1 MNRFISISKT
11 ILILTLVVILNFG
24 LAQFVLAA
32 DCGSGVG
39 LKNPLN
45 SCTFAAL
52 AQNVAKIVAQIG
64 FPIAAL
70 AIIYSG
76 FLFVTAQGNE
86 KQLQDAKRTF
96 LWTIIGTAIL
106 LGAWAIATAVQTFI
120 TGL

>member
-1 MNRFISISKT
+1 MAKFRKIFI
-11 ILILTLVVILNFG
+11 LVFIVVLGFG
-24 LAQFVLAA
+24 LAHFVSA
-32 DCGSGVG
+32 D
-39 LKNPLN
+39 LKNPLD
-45 SCTFAAL
+45 SDTFAEL
-52 AQNVAKIVAQIG
+52 VENVAKIVAQIG

-106 LGAWAIATAVQTFI
+106 LGAWAIAIAVQTFI

>member
-1 MNRFISISKT
+1 MAKFRKIFI
-11 ILILTLVVILNFG
+11 LVFIVVLGFG
-24 LAQFVLAA
+24 LAHFVSA
-32 DCGSGVG
+32 D
-39 LKNPLN
+39 LKNPLD
-45 SCTFAAL
+45 SDTFAEL
-52 AQNVAKIVAQIG
+52 VENVAKIVAQIG

-106 LGAWAIATAVQTFI
+106 LGAWAIAEAVQLFI